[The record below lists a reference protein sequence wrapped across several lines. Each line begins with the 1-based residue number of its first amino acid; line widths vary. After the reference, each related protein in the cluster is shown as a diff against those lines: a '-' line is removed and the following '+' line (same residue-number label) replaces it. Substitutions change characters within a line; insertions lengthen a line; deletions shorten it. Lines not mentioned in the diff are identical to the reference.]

1 MKPAEIHQAT
11 MKSGDWEY
19 NLPRYL
25 RAILEGADLENGE
38 HSAESFIDRIDQMQY
53 VPTHEDDFK
62 LLFEVGKLL
71 LIEFAK
77 MSESVIGLANLT
89 PVPQTTATRSSEDP
103 IMEREEI
110 DLVER
115 ALPKPMLES

>member
-1 MKPAEIHQAT
+1 MAPAETHQAT

-25 RAILEGADLENGE
+25 RAILEGAELKDGE
-38 HSAESFIDRIDQMQY
+38 HSADSFIDRINQMQY

-77 MSESVIGLANLT
+77 MSESVIGLVNLT
-89 PVPQTTATRSSEDP
+89 PVPQTAATKSSEDP
-103 IMEREEI
+103 IMERGEI